1 MRTCRRER
9 QGSALILSILFLN
22 ALFALAVV
30 LLSVLPMEM
39 RSAGYQR
46 LATEAYYA
54 AEAGVLQ
61 SLAMLETRAAE
72 SLAPLPDGKATC
84 ELRGT
89 LANWKWKV
97 NIEADP
103 QTPPNG
109 TSPLSA
115 FTLRSTAFLD
125 GRSYRTVTVGVR
137 QESITRYA
145 WFEEGGSENLHIF
158 ADQFQ
163 IDGPFHTNGFVQ
175 LIVPP
180 DFYGS
185 SSKPTFSQGIT
196 SAGAWSRSPDGVSYE
211 NPYGY
216 ASVPPYDSS
225 GRIIDS
231 RYKKIFGPGGRSAV
245 QTRAKAIKL
254 STQTQNL
261 AANAWGSDLPRP
273 SQVGVHAGL
282 GSSSNQ
288 VKGGVYIVGDVDRMT
303 LAEEQGNSVITIEQG
318 GRVTRVVETLTTG
331 VTTPDGT
338 PVPQGST
345 MIVSGDQVAVYNGLT
360 NGLVFSTGNIA
371 SLSGRNRGQRTVAVD
386 VDRDKTITITGH
398 LTRADTPVG
407 AAPTGERDTL
417 GVVGHNIY
425 IVNNAAYTPSNPLN
439 IYAALQGGR
448 RDGRGASGQVGPV
461 SQYGDLTRVR
471 LFGSLTMGIKTSW
484 GRFWDDEQI
493 KGMTLESHYDSN
505 LSVSPPPY
513 FPGIGKFRAV
523 SYQEEA
529 NREERL

>member
-1 MRTCRRER
+1 MKCLRRQR
-9 QGSALILSILFLN
+9 RGSALILSILFLN

-46 LATEAYYA
+46 LTTEAYYA
-54 AEAGVLQ
+54 AEAGILQ
-61 SLAMLETRAAE
+61 ALAMLEARAAAGE
-72 SLAPLPDGKATC
+72 DPLPELKARYDLT
-84 ELRGT
+84 GS
-89 LANWKWKV
+89 LANWRWRV
-97 NIEADP
+97 RIEADP

-109 TSPLSA
+109 NSSISA

-125 GRSYRTVTVGVR
+125 GRSYRTVTVAVR

-145 WFEEGGSENLHIF
+145 WFEEGGSEALHIF

-163 IDGPFHTNGFVQ
+163 IDGPFHTNTFVQ

-185 SSKPTFSQGIT
+185 SSRPTFSHGLT

-216 ASVPPYDSS
+216 ASVPPYDSQ
-225 GRIIDS
+225 GRAITD
-231 RYKKIFGPGGRSAV
+231 RYKKLFGPGGRSSV
-245 QTRAKAIKL
+245 QTRAKPIKL
-254 STQTQNL
+254 SSETQNL
-261 AANAWGSDLPRP
+261 AAKAWGSDLPRP
-273 SQVGVHAGL
+273 AQAGVYAGL
-282 GSSSNQ
+282 DSSSNQ

-303 LAEEQGNSVITIEQG
+303 LAEEQGNSVVTILQG
-318 GRVTRVVETLTTG
+318 GKVTRVVETLSNATTA
-331 VTTPDGT
+331 PDGT
-338 PVPQGST
+338 PVPRDST
-345 MIVSGDQVAVYNGLT
+345 MIVSGDRVSVFSGLT
-360 NGLVFSTGNIA
+360 NGLVYSTGSIA
-371 SLSGRNRGQRTVAVD
+371 SLSGKNRGQRTLAVD
-386 VDRDKTITITGH
+386 VGNSRTITITGP

-407 AAPTGERDTL
+407 TAPTGERDTL

-425 IVNNAAYTPSNPLN
+425 IANNAAYTPSNPLN

-448 RDGRGASGQVGPV
+448 RDGRGASGQVAPT

-471 LFGSLTMGIKTSW
+471 LYGSLTMGVKTSW
-484 GRFWDDEQI
+484 GRFWDGEQI

-505 LSVSPPPY
+505 LAVSPPPY

-529 NREERL
+529 NRDERL